1 MKIGNTTDMTVY
13 SALVRAAEAGAPC
26 PTNLVLC
33 YMTGHASPSSV
44 INAIKRLEEAGTIS
58 VQRFQRDR
66 VVTITA
72 TGQKTAA
79 PACTKPHWRD
89 RG

>member
-1 MKIGNTTDMTVY
+1 MKVGLTTDMAVY

-26 PTNLVLC
+26 PTNAVLRDV
-33 YMTGHASPSSV
+33 TGHASPSSV
-44 INAIKRLEEAGTIS
+44 VNAIKRLEEAGTIT
-58 VQRFQRDR
+58 VLRFHRDR

-72 TGQKTAA
+72 TGHKTAA

-89 RG
+89 RD